1 MMSQSHKA
9 ICPRQKQD
17 AFTLIEL
24 LIVVAIIGILAAI
37 AVPNFINAQVRAK
50 VARAQADMKA
60 LTTAIE
66 SYQIDNNSFP
76 PDGDDLEQFNPE
88 DFHSAA
94 RMRLLTTPVSY
105 IGNLPTDPFHTQT
118 LEFPGVELLFPGNPP
133 HTYSYNTWGAFASD
147 GFQPANKGIPDN
159 YGVTSIGPNQ
169 VFNSAAGYPIQYSPS
184 NGIISEGDI
193 ITRGGAKTPF
203 S

>member
-1 MMSQSHKA
+1 MSQSPSA
-9 ICPRQKQD
+9 IRQRAPKN

-60 LTTAIE
+60 LETAIQ
-66 SYQIDNNSFP
+66 SYQVDNNSFP

-88 DFHSAA
+88 DFNSAA
-94 RMRLLTTPVSY
+94 RMRLLTTPISY
-105 IGNLPTDPFHTQT
+105 IGSLPTDPFHTQQ
-118 LEFPGVELLFPGNPP
+118 LEFPGSELLFPGKPP

-147 GFQPANKGIPDN
+147 GFQPANNGIPDN

-169 VFNSAAGYPIQYSPS
+169 IFNSAAGFPIQYNAT
-184 NGIISEGDI
+184 NGIISDGDI
-193 ITRGGAKTPF
+193 IIRGGAKTPF
-203 S
+203 N